1 VVRAATAVPFYTMER
16 SDILQLLLAA
26 ARILASIF
34 WPPIFPARPETAQ
47 DGAADLAQQTGNRP
61 PLRFE
66 F

>member
-1 VVRAATAVPFYTMER
+1 MER

-26 ARILASIF
+26 ALILASIF
-34 WPPIFPARPETAQ
+34 WPPVFPARPENPQ
-47 DGAADLAQQTGNRP
+47 DAARDLAQESDNRP